1 MEQTKRKRLEAAG
14 WQSGSAADFVGLNY
28 EEAAYVE
35 LRVRLSDALKA
46 KRIASH
52 LSQKAVATALTS
64 SQSRVAKMEGA
75 DPSVSLDL
83 LIRGLIA
90 LGVSLAELGRIMGFD
105 KPEIVTVKDT
115 AAATTTVLGQPVPIQ
130 SGRREGANP
139 SRKEAKKK

>member
-14 WQSGSAADFVGLNY
+14 WQAGSAADFVGLNY

-46 KRIASH
+46 RRLASH
-52 LSQKAVATALTS
+52 LSQKAVAAALTS
-64 SQSRVAKMEGA
+64 SQSRVAKMEAA

-105 KPEIVTVKDT
+105 EREIVTIKDT
-115 AAATTTVLGQPVPIQ
+115 AAATATVLGQPVPIQ
-130 SGRREGANP
+130 TGRREGASN
-139 SRKEAKKK
+139 AG